1 LRLTAK
7 YKRCKRLAQYSLI
20 HCYITSLF
28 TTEDPKEAIRIHKA
42 EDMAVCLWEI
52 TNNIRRRYLKYKDE
66 LTEEQLSVAEDI
78 FADINHELDRWSIN
92 LDDLIE

>member
-1 LRLTAK
+1 MLT
-7 YKRCKRLAQYSLI
+7 I
-20 HCYITSLF
+20 F
-28 TTEDPKEAIRIHKA
+28 TTEDPKEAIRITKS

-66 LTEEQLSVAEDI
+66 LTEEQLNVAEDI

-92 LDDLIE
+92 LDDILE